1 MAGIYSHQTKLIVIC
16 SFIPGEDGTEI
27 YGQEAGED
35 FSLTKTPLIL
45 DTNVSGVV
53 ESVIEVT
60 NNDTSAGSEGTVGE
74 KTEEG
79 QTFSFEDSKFGLI
92 EVREGEGEEEMDSDA
107 AKPFECELC
116 KKQFTKIEILKRH
129 IKTHL
134 KDKVCVCSL
143 IFKLTWQPLVFIA
156 GIQMHILY
164 QNIRQKRCSK

>member
-60 NNDTSAGSEGTVGE
+60 NNDAVTGSEGTAGE
-74 KTEEG
+74 KAAEG

-92 EVREGEGEEEMDSDA
+92 EVQEEEEEMDSDA
-107 AKPFECELC
+107 TKPFECELC

-134 KDKVCVCSL
+134 KDKVCVRSL
-143 IFKLTWQPLVFIA
+143 RSNLSTCLVFIIA
-156 GIQMHILY
+156 GI
-164 QNIRQKRCSK
+164 